1 MIEIIRTSKRK
12 TCTCCGQ
19 LKFKREF
26 YKRKDLKSFPDGYDS
41 RCKECRRRQRREVYH
56 RRPDGLH
63 SVNGRCV
70 EHIGYSLRIYWTNDM
85 KKKFM
90 QLYPVNT
97 NDDLAVEFCCSV
109 RTIVRRAREMGI
121 EKDSEWL
128 HAKWDENRK
137 LIYHNPNQ
145 DFTAFFEAGK
155 KHQFKKG
162 VGNGL
167 TPEQRS
173 DIMRKAWV
181 TRHRNQRLYK

>member
-1 MIEIIRTSKRK
+1 M
-12 TCTCCGQ
+12 
-19 LKFKREF
+19 
-26 YKRKDLKSFPDGYDS
+26 Y
-41 RCKECRRRQRREVYH
+41 
-56 RRPDGLH
+56 

-145 DFTAFFEAGK
+145 DFTAFIEAGK
-155 KHQFKKG
+155 NTG
-162 VGNGL
+162 
-167 TPEQRS
+167 S
-173 DIMRKAWV
+173 RKV
-181 TRHRNQRLYK
+181 LEMVRHKNNVQRL